1 MTKDVTPA
9 ERSRMN
15 ALIQDLSAINRVN
28 RLHSDSNVA
37 GVLNAIHIELKAEY
51 DGYATRTREVAQE
64 RMAKDRGAKGVCKEP
79 GCGMPRADGDTYCAG
94 HARLMSYEPGR
105 EIAAND

>member
-9 ERSRMN
+9 EQARMRVI
-15 ALIQDLSAINRVN
+15 LRDLAAIDRVN
-28 RLHSDSNVA
+28 QLHSDSNVA
-37 GVLNAIHIELKAEY
+37 GVLNAVHDELKAEY
-51 DGYATRTREVAQE
+51 DAYVVRQQLALQE
-64 RMAKDRGAKGVCKEP
+64 RMAKARAAKGTCKES

-94 HARLMSYEPGR
+94 HARLMTYDPGR